1 MIIEN
6 PIPPYLEWIGTAA
19 LNWAISVGA
28 LILLSGLIA
37 LVFLTIRKGPKQAF
51 PTFFAGIRGAFGDL
65 TQFSWRRTWAIAS
78 LAIRESIRKKVVVVC
93 VVFLALL
100 MFAGWFLDPSG
111 KDPARLC
118 ASFVYQST
126 TYLVLL
132 LAIFLSA
139 LSLPADFKTKTIYTI
154 VTKPVRSSEIV
165 LGRVL
170 GLTVV
175 GTAILALMAVCSYL
189 FVSNTLSHKHVVV
202 EGEDISKIVEDEST
216 WASLPPETVV
226 AAGETRLANGHKH
239 KIELYADGQARV
251 VEENK
256 HAHSIERVVEGDKV
270 LYKVG
275 DARGA
280 LQAKTPIYGKIK
292 FRGENGFEKERG
304 INVGEEWEYRSYVAG
319 ATEEA
324 VIWTFEGVTPER
336 FPDGLPVEMTI
347 SAFRTHMGNIEATV
361 MGALYVRNP
370 KTGLTAETNVFNSE
384 KYTTK
389 ALFVDRVID
398 HEKNQVRS
406 RSLKKMGEEAT
417 FDPVLAASDLKQ
429 NGETYDLFEDFVVD
443 GKVEIWLQCLDSQQY
458 FGAAEPDLYLRAQD
472 ANVFANFFKGYLGL
486 WQQMVILISFGVL
499 FSAFLSGPV
508 AMAATFGI
516 LIAGFSKNFFVEIA
530 RLEALGGGPIESFN
544 RLVTHENMM
553 SDLSNTFGTHLI
565 KAFDAVSGVFLSV
578 IGLALPAFS
587 DYNFYADCVANG
599 YDVPWNAVA
608 VHMTTTASFAIP
620 LFVVGYAILRNRE
633 VAK

>member
-6 PIPPYLEWIGTAA
+6 PIPPYLEWIGMAA
-19 LNWAISVGA
+19 LNWLISVGA
-28 LILLSGLIA
+28 LAALFSLIA

-51 PTFFAGIRGAFGDL
+51 PAFVGGVRGALEDL
-65 TQFSWRRTWAIAS
+65 FKFSWRRAFAIAS

-165 LGRVL
+165 LGRII
-170 GLTVV
+170 GLATV
-175 GTAILALMAVCSYL
+175 GTAILALMAVCSYF
-189 FVSNTLSHKHVVV
+189 FVSNTLNHKHVLVD
-202 EGEDISKIVEDEST
+202 GEDIKAVDGVAEDWST
-216 WASLPPETVV
+216 LAPETVV
-226 AAGETRLANGHKH
+226 ASGETRLANGHKH
-239 KIELYADGQARV
+239 KVEVFADGTARV

-256 HAHSIERVVEGDKV
+256 HAHTIERIVEDDKT

-275 DARGA
+275 SAVGA
-280 LQAKTPIYGKIK
+280 LQAKTPVYGKIK

-324 VIWTFEGVTPER
+324 VIWTFDNITPER
-336 FPDGLPVEMTI
+336 FPEGLPVEMTI
-347 SAFRTHMGNIEATV
+347 SAFRTHMGNIEKTV

-384 KYTTK
+384 KYATK
-389 ALFVDRVID
+389 ALFVEREID
-398 HEKNQVRS
+398 QEKNKVRV
-406 RSLKKMGEEAT
+406 RTLKKTGDEST
-417 FDPVLAASDLKQ
+417 FDPVLTTADLKQ
-429 NGETYDLFEDFVVD
+429 TGEKYDLFEDFVVD
-443 GKVEIWLQCLDSQQY
+443 GKLEIWLQCLDSQQY

-553 SDLSNTFGTHLI
+553 SDLSNTFATQLI

-578 IGLALPAFS
+578 IGLALPSFS